1 MLVSDAYC
9 FFKISIRPAF
19 VKSLPTTA
27 RLKSSI
33 TSGAT
38 MRFDGLDILFG
49 SIAGVLVGVFK
60 PSKAEEGYGIG
71 KFA

>member
-1 MLVSDAYC
+1 MLASDAYC

-19 VKSLPTTA
+19 VKSLPLTA

-49 SIAGVLVGVFK
+49 FVIDVLVGGLK
-60 PSKAEEGYGIG
+60 PSKADVW
-71 KFA
+71 